1 MTTIAWDGKVMAVDS
16 RSSTPETRQEATSDP
31 KRTRICFHCERPAW
45 TGSDDAQKLVI
56 LPKVTWR
63 GEKILAAASTGSSR
77 DCDRIRHVMQRPPE
91 GQTEFEKIWE
101 SYSSLAPRKIA
112 GMQPFG
118 AISAHFVVVTETRLW
133 VLEFEGSSLSS
144 YLEPRDVPFA
154 KGSGRDAAMLAMR
167 IMGANAAN
175 AVWAARA
182 IDPATGGPVR
192 WVDTTEQ
199 LVEGKTTR
207 SLEHEEAPMSRE
219 EAAAYVRSGFTVR
232 PEKPELVGVHE
243 SAATKEEPVAAE
255 LASQITAAATA
266 SQTLPT
272 AKKAA
277 KKVAAKKV
285 TSRTTIKK

>member
-1 MTTIAWDGKVMAVDS
+1 MTTIAWDGKVLAVDS
-16 RSSTPETRQEATSDP
+16 RSSTPEARQEASGDP

-45 TGSDDAQKLVI
+45 TGSDDAQKLAI

-63 GEKILAAASTGSSR
+63 GEKILAAASTGVAR
-77 DCDRIRHVMQRPPE
+77 DCDRIRNVMYRPPE

-101 SYSSLAPRKIA
+101 SYSSLAPRKIS

-133 VLEFEGSSLSS
+133 VLEFDGGSLSS
-144 YLEPRDVPFA
+144 YLEPRGEPFA

-182 IDPATGGPVR
+182 IDPATGGPVK

-199 LVEGKTTR
+199 LAEGKSVH
-207 SLEHEEAPMSRE
+207 SLQHEEAPMTRSQ
-219 EAAAYVRSGFTVR
+219 AAAYVRSGFTVR
-232 PEKPELVGVHE
+232 PEKPGFVGIHE
-243 SAATKEEPVAAE
+243 SAPAKEESPTAEPVA
-255 LASQITAAATA
+255 QTAPQAGSETKPPVKQA
-266 SQTLPT
+266 P

-277 KKVAAKKV
+277 RK
-285 TSRTTIKK
+285 TTIKK